1 MEFQTKTITESMPLK
16 DVSSLGQADAVGG
29 SI

>member
-1 MEFQTKTITESMPLK
+1 MKLQIKAITESMPLK

>member
-1 MEFQTKTITESMPLK
+1 MKLQIKAIKKSMPLK
-16 DVSSLGQADAVGG
+16 DVSSSGQADAVGG